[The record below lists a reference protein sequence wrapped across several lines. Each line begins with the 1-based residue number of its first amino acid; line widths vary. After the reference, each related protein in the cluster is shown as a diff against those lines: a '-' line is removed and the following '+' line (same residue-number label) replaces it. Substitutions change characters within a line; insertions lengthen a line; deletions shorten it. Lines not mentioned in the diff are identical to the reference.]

1 MKITFL
7 SMVVT
12 DNRTIRIQK
21 MLNNILV
28 GTNILFN
35 IGTIRFF
42 LVFFDIGIYLFI
54 GTCFVFTVS
63 TRFSCSYSINCVPK
77 NKIMEYSKS
86 TVEYVTSNTQ

>member
-1 MKITFL
+1 
-7 SMVVT
+7 
-12 DNRTIRIQK
+12 

-28 GTNILFN
+28 P

-42 LVFFDIGIYLFI
+42 LVFFDIGIYL

-77 NKIMEYSKS
+77 NKIIEYSKS